1 MKAIITS
8 LALGL
13 MAATSAVKADT
24 IDIMMLYTSPAQQ
37 YSGNMSTKI
46 NNLISYANRV
56 YRNNGINI
64 NLRVVAQGRITSS
77 NRVPSSNDLNWLT
90 NSSSIK
96 NYRSQYRADMV
107 ALLGKRQNVSGGYV
121 CGIAW
126 VGQGANGRMY
136 SSSKSRAYSIS
147 AVDCG
152 NNTFVH
158 ELGHNMG
165 LAHSRRQGDT
175 SGGVYKYG
183 MGHGVD
189 YSFSTIM
196 AYPQAFRGNVS
207 RLDVF
212 SDPNWNAC
220 NSQPCGVSG
229 VSNAYNA
236 IRPIIDD
243 ISGYY

>member
-1 MKAIITS
+1 MKKMIIG
-8 LALGL
+8 ALCLIGL
-13 MAATSAVKADT
+13 MTTAKADR
-24 IDIMMLYTSPAQQ
+24 IDIMMLYTKPAQD
-37 YSGNMSTKI
+37 YSGNMGTKI
-46 NNLISYANRV
+46 NNLISYANRTF
-56 YRNNGINI
+56 RNNAVDI
-64 NLRVVAQGRITSS
+64 NLRVVAQGKITNT
-77 NRVPSSNDLNWLT
+77 NRVPSGSDLDWLT
-90 NSSSIK
+90 NNSSIK
-96 NYRSQYRADMV
+96 GYRSQYRADMV

-126 VGQGANGRMY
+126 VGQGSNGRMY
-136 SSSKSRAYSIS
+136 SSSKARAYSIS

-175 SGGVYKYG
+175 SGGVYRYG

-196 AYPQAFRGNVS
+196 AYPQAYNGNVS
-207 RLDVF
+207 HLDIF

-229 VSNAYNA
+229 VSDAYRA
-236 IRPIIDD
+236 LGPIIDD
-243 ISGYY
+243 IAGYY

>member
-1 MKAIITS
+1 MKKMILGALSAIAMIST
-8 LALGL
+8 
-13 MAATSAVKADT
+13 VKAET
-24 IDIMMLYTSPAQQ
+24 IDIMMLYTKPAAD
-37 YSGNMSTKI
+37 YSGSMSTKI
-46 NNLISYANRV
+46 NNLISYSNRV
-56 YRNNGINI
+56 YRNNGLNI
-64 NLRVVAQGRITSS
+64 NLRVVAQGKITNT
-77 NRVPSSNDLNWLT
+77 NRVPSSSDLNWLT
-90 NSSSIK
+90 NNSSIRG
-96 NYRSQYRADMV
+96 YRSQYRADMV

-126 VGQGANGRMY
+126 VGQGSNGRMY
-136 SSSKSRAYSIS
+136 SSSRDRAYSIS

-152 NNTFVH
+152 DNTFVH

-175 SGGVYKYG
+175 SGGVYVYG

-196 AYPQAFRGNVS
+196 AYPQAFRGNVA

-212 SDPNWNAC
+212 SDPDWNAC

-229 VSNAYNA
+229 VSNAYQA

-243 ISGYY
+243 IAGYY

>member
-1 MKAIITS
+1 MKKMFFGA
-8 LALGL
+8 LAALGL
-13 MAATSAVKADT
+13 MASTKAET
-24 IDIMMLYTSPAQQ
+24 LDIMMLYTQPAAD

-56 YRNNGINI
+56 YRNNGLNI
-64 NLRVVAQGRITSS
+64 TLRVVAQGKITNS
-77 NRVPSSNDLNWLT
+77 NRVPSNGDLDWLT
-90 NSSSIK
+90 NNSSIRG
-96 NYRSQYRADMV
+96 YRSQYRADMV

-126 VGQGANGRMY
+126 IGQGRNGSMY
-136 SSSKSRAYSIS
+136 SSSKDRAYSIS

-175 SGGVYKYG
+175 SGGVYVYG

-196 AYPQAFRGNVS
+196 AYPQAFKGNVS
-207 RLDVF
+207 RLDIF

-220 NSQPCGVSG
+220 NSQPCGVAG
-229 VSNAYNA
+229 VSDAYRA
-236 IRPIIDD
+236 IGPIIDD
-243 ISGYY
+243 IARYY